1 MDITQIQTELSQTG
15 YYVIDNF
22 LPLETANITNQL
34 FEQASEWD
42 TINQSREG
50 HFGHVFKTNSP
61 YLPKENE
68 TYTAK
73 FKRSEEL
80 EKNTHIQNLFEN
92 HFIPLLKQVSPFE
105 VSEFDVRCYKLDAGD
120 HYRTHIDDYAG
131 KINIIY
137 YVNNDWKWDWGGI
150 LNVMSDTDYDFHKAI
165 FPRFNRI
172 VLLNNQIFRYPHF
185 VSTVEPYAKNPRYS
199 IVSFNK

>member
-1 MDITQIQTELSQTG
+1 MNITQIQTELLETG
-15 YYVIDNF
+15 YHIIDNF
-22 LPLETANITNQL
+22 LPLETANTTNQL
-34 FEQASEWD
+34 FEQALEWD
-42 TINQSREG
+42 AINQIRES

-68 TYTAK
+68 IYTAK

-80 EKNTHIQNLFEN
+80 EKTTHIQNLFEN
-92 HFIPLLKQVSPFE
+92 YFIPLLKQVSPFE
-105 VSEFDVRCYKLDAGD
+105 VNEFDVRCYKLDAGD

>member
-1 MDITQIQTELSQTG
+1 MDTTQIKSELLEKG
-15 YYVIDNF
+15 YHIIDDF
-22 LPLETANITNQL
+22 LPLETANQTHKV
-34 FEQASEWD
+34 FDSMSEWD
-42 TINQSREG
+42 TINQIREN
-50 HFGHVFKTNSP
+50 HFSHVFKTNSP

-68 TYTAK
+68 IYTAK
-73 FKRSEEL
+73 FKRSEDL
-80 EKNTHIQNLFEN
+80 EKTEHIQSLFKN
-92 HFIPLLKQVSPFE
+92 YFIPLLKQVSPFD
-105 VSEFDVRCYKLDAGD
+105 VTEFDVRCYKLDPSN

-150 LNVMSDTDYDFHKAI
+150 LNILSDTDLDFHKAI

-172 VLLNNQIFRYPHF
+172 VLLNNQVFRYPHF
-185 VSTVEPYAKNPRYS
+185 VSTVESFAKNSRYS